1 MFSSFSMVP
10 VQNIRFQSFSSQR
23 LFVSCFQMAFLCT
36 LICTEK
42 CLPMELCSSRMQ
54 SKIWLKAFT
63 NALQRTDRA
72 FNRQTQLNSKSQVRT
87 KSVFCFFLNRYA
99 RRVQYLLKIMTD
111 RRQICNHSD
120 SIKIQIR
127 SIIFPNWKYGKSLLC
142 Y

>member
-1 MFSSFSMVP
+1 MFSSFSLVP
-10 VQNIRFQSFSSQR
+10 AQNIRFQSFSSQR

-72 FNRQTQLNSKSQVRT
+72 FNRQTQLNLKSQVRT
-87 KSVFCFFLNRYA
+87 KIVFCFFTSREAAGHIL
-99 RRVQYLLKIMTD
+99 VQVKE
-111 RRQICNHSD
+111 
-120 SIKIQIR
+120 
-127 SIIFPNWKYGKSLLC
+127 KSLMGYLWVFDQQPLC
-142 Y
+142 VVVSNIFKRFLPITINFK